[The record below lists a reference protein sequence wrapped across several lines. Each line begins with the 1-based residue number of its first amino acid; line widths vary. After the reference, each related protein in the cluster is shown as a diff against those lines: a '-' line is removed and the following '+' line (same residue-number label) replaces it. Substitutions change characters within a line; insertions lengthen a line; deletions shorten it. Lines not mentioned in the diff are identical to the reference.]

1 MRTAFGVLATILL
14 ACAGVRAESPD
25 AAEGQVEQ
33 VQLIDASEHGGR
45 SFLLLTLDG
54 GQHFELPG
62 ADHLAAGEGARVE
75 VEFLAARDDDRV
87 PVACRVTVLAV
98 PLEVDGK
105 VVVQSARNPFTVY
118 TNNRSAC
125 RAAGE

>member
-1 MRTAFGVLATILL
+1 MRSVWTLVAAALL
-14 ACAGVRAESPD
+14 ACAGVRAESPRM
-25 AAEGQVEQ
+25 AEGRVEQ

-45 SFLLLTLDG
+45 SFLLLSLDDDR
-54 GQHFELPG
+54 HFELPG

-75 VEFLAARDDDRV
+75 VEFLDAGDDDRV

-98 PLEVDGK
+98 PLEVDGEE
-105 VVVQSARNPFTVY
+105 VMQSARNPFTVY
-118 TNNRSAC
+118 RSERSEC